1 MISEIPKAL
10 LNLPQEAGSILEQSE
25 LESHELFFKA
35 PLKDNTYATEWVVF
49 GAKGGATV
57 VFPA

>member
-1 MISEIPKAL
+1 MAL
-10 LNLPQEAGSILEQSE
+10 ASSILELSE

-35 PLKDNTYATEWVVF
+35 PLKDNANAIEWVVF
-49 GAKGGATV
+49 IAKGSANV

>member
-1 MISEIPKAL
+1 MTLAS
-10 LNLPQEAGSILEQSE
+10 SILELSE

-35 PLKDNTYATEWVVF
+35 PLKDNTNAIEWVVF
-49 GAKGGATV
+49 VAKGSTTM